1 MLKRQHPNLLTHRFF
16 LFIFLASLLTL
27 SPLRVGAEEI
37 SVAAKVDKNEAS
49 LEDSIL
55 FSITVS
61 GMQSAPQPAL
71 PSLPDFT
78 VEGGQT
84 VSQVQIINFKMQAN
98 TIFNYTLIPKRA
110 GDFTIGPATVTVKG
124 KVSQSQ
130 PIQIRILPSQT
141 KPNQRSDLFIEQTLS
156 PRNPYVNQQA
166 VYTFRFYRRVQV
178 GETKMDEPEFTG
190 FLTEDMGEQRDYKT
204 VVGGVEYLVT
214 EVRKAL
220 YPTQAGKLTI
230 GEATLSCQ
238 VFVQSRQRRG
248 TGDPFFDHFFD
259 SPFFGRTEFKT
270 MNLRS
275 EPIQVEVRGL
285 PLEGRPPDYKGL
297 VGNYRAEVNLDKNSL
312 PVGDSATLNVV
323 VSGNGNLRSFE
334 LPPLAG
340 MSDFKV
346 YEDRPSFS
354 ARTQGRDL
362 IQTKAFKRAL
372 VPLKTGE
379 SRIPPVGV
387 SYFDP
392 VQGRYEVAQSDW
404 MKVSVTP
411 GKEKEAFTLVKAG
424 AGPGLATAVD
434 VLGRDILPPHSQ
446 QVRIS
451 RGRPGSL
458 NHPVYWAAFFLP
470 FCGFVITLLAFR
482 RKEKTEK
489 DAAGIRRKK
498 AFPRARA
505 ELSRVRK
512 ALGGEDQ
519 ELFRILSRTIK
530 DYLGDWFNISGGALT
545 PLDAFDLIK
554 QTGNPELAG
563 RARETLDKLEG
574 YQFGASRASS
584 EERKEIYHSIQK
596 LIKELQKALKKGGG

>member
-1 MLKRQHPNLLTHRFF
+1 M
-16 LFIFLASLLTL
+16 
-27 SPLRVGAEEI
+27 RVWAEEI
-37 SVAAKVDKNEAS
+37 SVTAKVDKNEAS

-55 FSITVS
+55 LSITVS
-61 GMQSAPQPAL
+61 GVQSAPPPTL

-78 VEGGQT
+78 VESGQT
-84 VSQVQIINFKMQAN
+84 VSQVQIINFKMQAS
-98 TIFNYTLIPKRA
+98 TIFNFTLIPKRA

-130 PIQIRILPSQT
+130 PIPIQILPSQT

-230 GEATLSCQ
+230 GEATLACQ

-297 VGNYRAEVNLDKNSL
+297 VGNFRVEVNLDKNSL
-312 PVGDSATLNVV
+312 PVGDSATLNAL
-323 VSGNGNLRSFE
+323 VSGNGNLRGFE

-362 IQTKAFKRAL
+362 IQTKVFKRAL
-372 VPLKTGE
+372 VPLKPGE

-424 AGPGLATAVD
+424 AGPGLSAAVD
-434 VLGRDILPPHSQ
+434 VIGRDILPPHSQ
-446 QVRIS
+446 ARLSAGRSNS
-451 RGRPGSL
+451 RKNL
-458 NHPVYWAAFFLP
+458 VYWMFFLLP
-470 FCGFVITLLAFR
+470 FCGFLVSFLVFR
-482 RKEKTEK
+482 QREMVEK
-489 DAAGIRRKK
+489 DAAGIRKRK
-498 AFPRARA
+498 ACARARG
-505 ELSRVRK
+505 ELSQTK
-512 ALGGEDQ
+512 KILDGEDP
-519 ELFRILSRTIK
+519 ELFRALSRTTK

-545 PLDAFDLIK
+545 PLDAFELIK
-554 QTGNPELAG
+554 NTDKQLAS
-563 RARETLDKLEG
+563 RTRETLEKLEG
-574 YQFGASRASS
+574 FQFGATGASS
-584 EERKEIYHSIQK
+584 EERKEIHRSVLK
-596 LIKELQKALKKGGG
+596 LIKELQKALKKGSRLQGFKGPRE